1 MNATMAV
8 TGAGTALEGWY
19 LARLPTAPRVQG
31 AIRQYRCQYQ
41 EAVAKWR
48 SSMRFA
54 RRELTDREESQGCGI
69 LAHEYLTVRVSSAV
83 VASCLAASVKRASVV
98 RVRRRMY
105 SVEVASSS
113 TALASTVGAIVPSQ
127 YWFMPRWVENGW
139 RKCANE
145 HALPSCA
152 IPQLVLPY
160 W

>member
-1 MNATMAV
+1 MTVATAAGRTASERYCTCLMA
-8 TGAGTALEGWY
+8 
-19 LARLPTAPRVQG
+19 APREVG
-31 AIRQYRCQYQ
+31 CTRQYRCQYQ

-69 LAHEYLTVRVSSAV
+69 LAHEYLMVRISSAV

-127 YWFMPRWVENGW
+127 YWFRPRWVENGW

-152 IPQLVLPY
+152 ISQLVLPY